1 MLQTFLSFLP
11 YWWTVVLAVVII
23 WILCKSF
30 VNVKSTQIAIVE
42 RKYFGKEMADGR
54 TVALKGEVG
63 VQASILGPGLHILVP
78 FIQTARKSSYIKIS
92 EDQIGIVEA
101 ITGAPI
107 PNGKILADDVEC
119 DLFQNGEAFLKN
131 GGQKGKQIQILPPGE
146 YRINTYLFKVEV
158 QEATVIKPNQ
168 VGIVDAI
175 AGESIPPGKIMA
187 APVEC
192 NLFQDA
198 KAFLSKGG
206 QKGPQLQILTPGTY
220 RINTYLFRIETVNAI
235 DVSEGTIRL
244 VTARDGEPLDKG
256 RILAK
261 KIEGHSNFEKAEEF
275 IKNGGQRGQQI
286 ECLMPGRYRINTKM
300 FEVSSEIKWIEIG
313 NEEIGVVTTLEGK
326 PLTDNN
332 SIAAEE
338 IPLEKH
344 SNFQN
349 AWAFIEAD
357 GQKGLQIPVLRAGKY
372 AINPWFATVKKEPI
386 TTVPIGSCA
395 VVTSYVGDNYDFD
408 SDPQKL
414 KSSSQ
419 GKVNAKLVPNGFKGI
434 WKDPLGPGKHAL
446 NPQTCK
452 WDILPTTQVVLSWAN
467 VTNKGKD
474 AKVKDAIDENLSTI
488 TLRTSDAFDAKMD
501 VQVMFH
507 IPMEQASAVV
517 ADLGSMAD
525 LISQVLEPAVS
536 SHFRNAAQTVKA
548 LDLYTK
554 RAELAEAAKNEI
566 TQVLGRYHIESR
578 DVMITDVVLPEEL
591 TKPVRQASVASQEKE
606 MYNAQKN
613 AQEARKDFEHAQ
625 KEADMQDKLV
635 ESARSVEISKNNA
648 SAAIEKATGD
658 KTVKILDAEAQSTF
672 IIQLADARA
681 HETVVKGEAD
691 ARVTLKNGQS
701 KAEAYRLS
709 QLALG
714 DDFARMQIIEAIAKN
729 GLPIIPQ
736 NIIIGGENGSGVVEN
751 FLGISM
757 IEKLTG
763 KPFNGDA
770 SNHSAPVKSFIEDEK
785 TDKPETE
792 TTETATE
799 EETAQVDET
808 ASPSGGGKWWP
819 NTGRDL
825 TPILG
830 KTLYKLYSYYLHHE

>member
-1 MLQTFLSFLP
+1 
-11 YWWTVVLAVVII
+11 
-23 WILCKSF
+23 
-30 VNVKSTQIAIVE
+30 
-42 RKYFGKEMADGR
+42 
-54 TVALKGEVG
+54 
-63 VQASILGPGLHILVP
+63 
-78 FIQTARKSSYIKIS
+78 
-92 EDQIGIVEA
+92 
-101 ITGAPI
+101 
-107 PNGKILADDVEC
+107 
-119 DLFQNGEAFLKN
+119 
-131 GGQKGKQIQILPPGE
+131 
-146 YRINTYLFKVEV
+146 
-158 QEATVIKPNQ
+158 
-168 VGIVDAI
+168 
-175 AGESIPPGKIMA
+175 
-187 APVEC
+187 
-192 NLFQDA
+192 
-198 KAFLSKGG
+198 
-206 QKGPQLQILTPGTY
+206 
-220 RINTYLFRIETVNAI
+220 
-235 DVSEGTIRL
+235 
-244 VTARDGEPLDKG
+244 
-256 RILAK
+256 
-261 KIEGHSNFEKAEEF
+261 
-275 IKNGGQRGQQI
+275 
-286 ECLMPGRYRINTKM
+286 
-300 FEVSSEIKWIEIG
+300 
-313 NEEIGVVTTLEGK
+313 
-326 PLTDNN
+326 
-332 SIAAEE
+332 
-338 IPLEKH
+338 
-344 SNFQN
+344 
-349 AWAFIEAD
+349 
-357 GQKGLQIPVLRAGKY
+357 
-372 AINPWFATVKKEPI
+372 
-386 TTVPIGSCA
+386 
-395 VVTSYVGDNYDFD
+395 
-408 SDPQKL
+408 
-414 KSSSQ
+414 
-419 GKVNAKLVPNGFKGI
+419 
-434 WKDPLGPGKHAL
+434 
-446 NPQTCK
+446 
-452 WDILPTTQVVLSWAN
+452 
-467 VTNKGKD
+467 
-474 AKVKDAIDENLSTI
+474 
-488 TLRTSDAFDAKMD
+488 MD

-566 TQVLGRYHIESR
+566 SQVLGRYHIESR

-736 NIIIGGENGSGVVEN
+736 NIIIGGENGGGVIEN

-799 EETAQVDET
+799 AETAQVDET
-808 ASPSGGGKWWP
+808 ASPSGGEK
-819 NTGRDL
+819 
-825 TPILG
+825 
-830 KTLYKLYSYYLHHE
+830 